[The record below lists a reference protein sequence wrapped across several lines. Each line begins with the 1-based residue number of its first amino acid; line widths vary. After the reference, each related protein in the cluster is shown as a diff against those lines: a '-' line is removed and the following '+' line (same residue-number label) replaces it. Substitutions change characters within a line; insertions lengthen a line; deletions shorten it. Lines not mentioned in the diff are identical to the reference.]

1 MVVTHK
7 TASMDVLLVM
17 ILALSLW
24 LSLYFIKR
32 AMSHKRSLAL
42 RNALLRTG
50 QQNLAALSPLDFEKY
65 CSYLLEDRLWLVE
78 LTKTSGDMG
87 ADIIA
92 IKDGVRLVI
101 QCKRHQE
108 NVGVRAIQ
116 EAYTALQ
123 HYQGTKAAVV
133 CVNGYTRQAKQLAA
147 STNVHLWTPDDLL
160 NQ

>member
-1 MVVTHK
+1 MAVNHK
-7 TASMDVLLVM
+7 AASVDVLLVM
-17 ILALSLW
+17 ISALLIV
-24 LSLYFIKR
+24 LFLYFIKR
-32 AMSHKRSLAL
+32 SILHKRSLAL

-50 QQNLAALSPLDFEKY
+50 QQSLAALNPLEFEKY
-65 CSYLLEDRLWLVE
+65 CSYLLEDRLWLVQ

-92 IKDGVRLVI
+92 TKDGVRLVI

-133 CVNGYTRQAKQLAA
+133 CVKGYTRQAKQLAA